1 MIKMFMSIFLKK
13 ELNRSI
19 LIAITFLI
27 VVGCSKVDPV
37 TGEKVLI
44 ETDQSKKAA
53 NKAKEGGGIFANI
66 SKDKSSNTFDFATS
80 NILWRATL
88 KNLNFLPLINAD
100 YSGGIIIY
108 DWYSENLNSNEQI
121 KITIKFLNNEIR
133 TDSLEVTSHK
143 KVCDENNKCFI
154 SRLNNNFSNEIKEK
168 ILYEARIM
176 KIEEAKNKK
185 D

>member
-1 MIKMFMSIFLKK
+1 MINMIMLLFLKK
-13 ELNRSI
+13 ELNKSI
-19 LIAITFLI
+19 LIAIIFLI
-27 VVGCSKVDPV
+27 VIGCSKADPV
-37 TGEKVLI
+37 TGEKVLV
-44 ETDQSKKAA
+44 ETDQQKKAA
-53 NKAKEGGGIFANI
+53 DKAREGGGIFANL

-108 DWYSENLNSNEQI
+108 DWYSENLNSSEQI
-121 KITIKFLNNEIR
+121 KISVRFLNNEIR
-133 TDSLEVTSHK
+133 ADSLEITSHK
-143 KVCDENNKCFI
+143 KICDDNNKCTI
-154 SRLNNNFSNEIKEK
+154 KKLDNNFSNEIKEK
-168 ILYEARIM
+168 ILLEARIM

>member
-1 MIKMFMSIFLKK
+1 MIIFLKNITNK
-13 ELNRSI
+13 SL
-19 LIAITFLI
+19 LIIISLI
-27 VVGCSKVDPV
+27 VIGCGKVDPA

-53 NKAKEGGGIFANI
+53 NKAREGGGIFANF

-88 KNLNFLPLINAD
+88 KNLNFLPLVNAD

-121 KITIKFLNNEIR
+121 KVTIKFLNNEIR
-133 TDSLEVTSHK
+133 ADSLEVNSHK
-143 KVCDENNKCFI
+143 KICDENNKCFI
-154 SRLNNNFSNEIKEK
+154 SKLNNNFSNEIKEK
-168 ILYEARIM
+168 ILSEARIM